1 MEQLSGIEYWIRE
14 FRADLIAFVCS
25 GLMIGAYY
33 IDLWRR
39 TRRDPSYSIH
49 TINDLARKL
58 WVQSVMLQSGRDVMA
73 VQSLRNFIMFG
84 ILMVSTTALLI
95 IGTLTLSGQEDVLA
109 KSWHALNPLGSHSRE
124 LFVVKI
130 MFLLADFM
138 IAFFAFMLSIRL
150 ANHVLFMINVPADPR
165 SPHSVLSPEHV
176 ANRLNGAGRML
187 AVGIRAYFF
196 AVPLVFWLFGPAFL
210 VLSTIG
216 LVIGLSRIDR
226 YQARL

>member
-1 MEQLSGIEYWIRE
+1 MEQLSSVEYWVRE
-14 FRADLIAFVCS
+14 FGADLLAFISS

-33 IDLWRR
+33 IVLWKR

-49 TINDLARKL
+49 TVNDMARRL
-58 WVQSVMLQSGRDVMA
+58 WVESVMLQSGRDVMA

-84 ILMVSTTALLI
+84 ILMVSTTTLLI

-109 KSWHALNPLGSHSRE
+109 RSWHALNALGSHSKE
-124 LFVVKI
+124 LLLVKI
-130 MFLLADFM
+130 MFLLADFI
-138 IAFFAFMLSIRL
+138 IAFFSFMLSIRL
-150 ANHVLFMINVPADPR
+150 ANHVLFMINVPPDMR
-165 SPHSVLSPEHV
+165 SPHPVLSPEHV

-187 AVGIRAYFF
+187 SVGIRAYFF

-210 VLSTIG
+210 LLSTVG
-216 LVIGLSRIDR
+216 LVFSLSRVDR